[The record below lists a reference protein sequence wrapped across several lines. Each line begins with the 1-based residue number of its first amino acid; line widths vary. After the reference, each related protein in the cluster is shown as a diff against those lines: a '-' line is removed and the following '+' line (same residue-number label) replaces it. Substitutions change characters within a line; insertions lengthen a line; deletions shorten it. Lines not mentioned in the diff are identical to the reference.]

1 MPDRPEVVCLCGS
14 MRFADEIRAVNR
26 DLTIAGVIVLAPGE
40 TEGEITEEQ
49 KAALGALHL
58 RRIDLCDRVLI
69 VNPGGYVGGSTARE
83 IDYARASGKPVAFT
97 DPG

>member
-26 DLTIAGVIVLAPGE
+26 DLTMAGVIVLAPGE
-40 TEGEITEEQ
+40 TDGEITEEQ

-58 RRIDLCDRVLI
+58 RRIDLCDRVQI
-69 VNPGGYVGGSTARE
+69 VNPGGYVGESTSRE
-83 IDYARASGKPVAFT
+83 IDYARASGKPVTFT